1 MIVIG
6 IILSFVSLGFLC
18 WLLFALAVQALPVF
32 VAFAAGL
39 AAYHIG
45 SGEIGAFLVALIAG
59 AFTLAVEQIAV
70 AAFRS
75 PVIRTAIA
83 LVFAVPAAMAGYHA
97 ALGLAQLGV
106 PAELW
111 QQAFAVIGAV
121 AVGATAWARLALLIP
136 PDAGRGDVAGPGLRF
151 LRPQPGTAEASLFVI
166 PQLECPADVDRQ
178 ILTMNNAVIAA
189 LQSNGTLSAGGRRW
203 CLGGVC

>member
-6 IILSFVSLGFLC
+6 IIFSFVSLGFLC

-32 VAFAAGL
+32 VGLAAGL
-39 AAYHIG
+39 AAYRTG
-45 SGEIGAFLVALIAG
+45 SGEFGAFLVGLIAG
-59 AFTLAVEQIAV
+59 AFTLAAGQIAV
-70 AAFRS
+70 TEFRS

-111 QQAFAVIGAV
+111 QQAFALIGAV
-121 AVGATAWARLALLIP
+121 AVGATAWARLAFPNP
-136 PDAGRGDVAGPGLRF
+136 PETGPGDGADFRSPSPAAPAPGAAEVSLRH
-151 LRPQPGTAEASLFVI
+151 PSG
-166 PQLECPADVDRQ
+166 
-178 ILTMNNAVIAA
+178 
-189 LQSNGTLSAGGRRW
+189 
-203 CLGGVC
+203 

>member
-6 IILSFVSLGFLC
+6 IILSFIP
-18 WLLFALAVQALPVF
+18 LFISVT
-32 VAFAAGL
+32 AGV
-39 AAYHIG
+39 AAYDSG
-45 SGEIGAFLVALIAG
+45 SGEIGAMLVGLIAG
-59 AFTLAVEQIAV
+59 AFTLAAGQIAV

-111 QQAFAVIGAV
+111 QQAFAVMGAV
-121 AVGATAWARLALLIP
+121 AVGATAWARLALSIP
-136 PDAGRGDVAGPGLRF
+136 PDMGSSDAAGASSAFPAAPCGQGQLRSRF
-151 LRPQPGTAEASLFVI
+151 IMSPVG
-166 PQLECPADVDRQ
+166 
-178 ILTMNNAVIAA
+178 
-189 LQSNGTLSAGGRRW
+189 
-203 CLGGVC
+203 

>member
-1 MIVIG
+1 VEVVEGVSVQACVSEATTMIVIG
-6 IILSFVSLGFLC
+6 IIFSFISLGFLC
-18 WLLFALAVQALPVF
+18 WLLFALAVQALPIF

-39 AAYHIG
+39 AAYHSG
-45 SGEIGAFLVALIAG
+45 SGEIGAFLVGLIAG
-59 AFTLAVEQIAV
+59 AFTLAVGQIAV

-121 AVGATAWARLALLIP
+121 AVGGTAWVRVALPRECVPGDGAGFSSPFSAAR
-136 PDAGRGDVAGPGLRF
+136 
-151 LRPQPGTAEASLFVI
+151 
-166 PQLECPADVDRQ
+166 
-178 ILTMNNAVIAA
+178 AVWD
-189 LQSNGTLSAGGRRW
+189 S
-203 CLGGVC
+203 

>member
-6 IILSFVSLGFLC
+6 IILSFISLVFLC

-39 AAYHIG
+39 AAYHSG
-45 SGEIGAFLVALIAG
+45 SGEIGAFLVGLIAG
-59 AFTLAVEQIAV
+59 ALTFAARQIAV

-75 PVIRTAIA
+75 PLIRTAIA
-83 LVFAVPAAMAGYHA
+83 LVFALPAAMAGYHA

-111 QQAFAVIGAV
+111 QQAFALIGAV
-121 AVGATAWARLALLIP
+121 AVAPRHGRAWRSRTGPRPGRTTAP
-136 PDAGRGDVAGPGLRF
+136 VSGLRF
-151 LRPQPGTAEASLFVI
+151 LWHPRPGTAEVSLRHVFGWLI
-166 PQLECPADVDRQ
+166 
-178 ILTMNNAVIAA
+178 
-189 LQSNGTLSAGGRRW
+189 GGCRSSKSD
-203 CLGGVC
+203 CQ

>member
-18 WLLFALAVQALPVF
+18 WLLFMLAVHALPF
-32 VAFAAGL
+32 FAGVTAGI
-39 AAYHIG
+39 AAYHSG
-45 SGEIGAFLVALIAG
+45 SGEIGAFLVGLIAG
-59 AFTLAVEQIAV
+59 AFTLAAGQIAV

-111 QQAFAVIGAV
+111 QQAFAVMGAV
-121 AVGATAWARLALLIP
+121 AVGATAWARLALSIP
-136 PDAGRGDVAGPGLRF
+136 PDMGSSDAAG
-151 LRPQPGTAEASLFVI
+151 ASSAF
-166 PQLECPADVDRQ
+166 PA
-178 ILTMNNAVIAA
+178 APAA
-189 LQSNGTLSAGGRRW
+189 RDS
-203 CLGGVC
+203 

>member
-6 IILSFVSLGFLC
+6 IILSFIGLVFLC

-39 AAYHIG
+39 AAYHSG
-45 SGEIGAFLVALIAG
+45 SGEFGAFIVGLIAG
-59 AFTLAVEQIAV
+59 ALTLAAGQIAV

-75 PVIRTAIA
+75 PLIRTAIA

-111 QQAFAVIGAV
+111 QRTFALVCAI
-121 AVGATAWARLALLIP
+121 AVGATAWARLALPNP
-136 PDAGRGDVAGPGLRF
+136 PDTGGGDVAGAKSPF
-151 LRPQPGTAEASLFVI
+151 
-166 PQLECPADVDRQ
+166 PAAPPARD
-178 ILTMNNAVIAA
+178 
-189 LQSNGTLSAGGRRW
+189 S
-203 CLGGVC
+203 

>member
-6 IILSFVSLGFLC
+6 IILSFIGLVCLC

-39 AAYHIG
+39 AAYHSG
-45 SGEIGAFLVALIAG
+45 SGEFGAFIVGLIAG
-59 AFTLAVEQIAV
+59 ALTLAAGQIAV

-75 PVIRTAIA
+75 PLIRTAIA

-111 QQAFAVIGAV
+111 QRTFSLVGAI
-121 AVGATAWARLALLIP
+121 AVGATAWTRLALP
-136 PDAGRGDVAGPGLRF
+136 NPRDMRSSDVAGARSPF
-151 LRPQPGTAEASLFVI
+151 PAVPTAEDS
-166 PQLECPADVDRQ
+166 
-178 ILTMNNAVIAA
+178 
-189 LQSNGTLSAGGRRW
+189 
-203 CLGGVC
+203 